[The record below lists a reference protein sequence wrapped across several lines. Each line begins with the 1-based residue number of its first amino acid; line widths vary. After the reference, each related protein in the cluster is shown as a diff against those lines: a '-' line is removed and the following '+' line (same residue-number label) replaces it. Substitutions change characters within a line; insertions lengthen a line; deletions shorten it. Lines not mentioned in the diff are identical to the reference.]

1 MKVKIEIVEEAEQEE
16 LVIRCR
22 AVDEKVRRIQ
32 EFAAQQDGMG
42 AKITFYKEGQEFY
55 FPVDEVLFFE
65 TDDERVFAHT
75 HNDSFWIRYRLY
87 ELEGLLPPHFVRGS
101 KSCIVN
107 CKQIYSIKRNLTA
120 ASLVQFANTHKHVF
134 VSRHYYQSLRQRMSE
149 RSQYE
154 K

>member
-1 MKVKIEIVEEAEQEE
+1 MRVKIEIVDNPEQEE
-16 LVIRCR
+16 VIIRCTE
-22 AVDEKVRRIQ
+22 VDAKVRRINEFVAGQ
-32 EFAAQQDGMG
+32 EGAG

-55 FPVDEVLFFE
+55 FPVEDVLFFE
-65 TDDERVFAHT
+65 TDAERVFAHT
-75 HNDSFWIRYRLY
+75 VTDSFWIRYRLY
-87 ELEGLLPPHFVRGS
+87 ELEELLPPYFIRGS

-107 CKQIYSIKRNLTA
+107 SKQIYSIKRNLTA

-134 VSRHYYQSLRQRMSE
+134 VSRYYYQGLRQRMSE